1 MVKIAAVVPEGQHF
15 ILLNLSPGRAQRRLA
30 LAVVLAF
37 LVSCFITTGSLSI
50 LQPGRIDVIPPYA
63 TAMIV
68 NDSIT
73 AVLLF
78 AQFSIL
84 RSRAILVIA
93 SGYLFTAL
101 MLFPWMLTF
110 PGVVT
115 PGGLLGAGL
124 QSTNWLYILWHAG
137 FAMFVT
143 AYALS
148 KDADPAKRLWRG
160 SVGAAILSSVALT
173 AAVVCAATFLVTAGN
188 ALLPRM
194 MLDTVRFSTLWLY
207 AAGSM
212 ALLSVLALVALW
224 IRRRSVLDLWLM
236 VVMFAY
242 VTEFFLISY
251 PVPARFSVGFYAGKV
266 CSLLS
271 GSLVLF
277 VLLYEIT
284 RLYAQMH
291 RESERRYRELQV
303 ELAHANR
310 VATLGQLVASIAH
323 EVNQPIAATVTNAEA
338 ALRWLNAQPP
348 DVDEVRE
355 GLLRIVTDGNRAGD
369 VIGRIRELIKK
380 APPRKER
387 VDINAAIR
395 EALELIRGE
404 AIKNG
409 ASVQTRLA
417 DGLQFVEGDRVELQQ
432 VVLNLVI
439 NAIEAMSGVSDGVRE
454 LLVSTGNADCGYV
467 LVAVRDSGPG
477 FASGPRGAA
486 FRSLPHH
493 EAHRFGDG
501 AVDLQF
507 DRRSARRTIV
517 GRRERALR
525 RRFSVHAA
533 GPSRCFIVIAM
544 QRDALLRG
552 CSPRGHPGLACGDP
566 EHTLGQH
573 QLPCSRSLGTQR
585 SVTRTEPTF
594 ECPSASAGQRP

>member
-1 MVKIAAVVPEGQHF
+1 MVKTADVVPEEQHF

-37 LVSCFITTGSLSI
+37 LASCFITTGPLST

-63 TAMIV
+63 TAMVV

-115 PGGLLGAGL
+115 PAGLLGAGL

-143 AYALS
+143 AYALL
-148 KDADPAKRLWRG
+148 KDANPAKRSWPG

-173 AAVVCAATFLVTAGN
+173 AAVVCAATFLVTTGN
-188 ALLPRM
+188 ALLPHM

-212 ALLSVLALVALW
+212 ALLSVLALVVLW

-236 VVMFAY
+236 VVMCAY

-266 CSLLS
+266 CGLLS

-291 RESERRYRELQV
+291 RESERRYSELQTA
-303 ELAHANR
+303 LAHSNR
-310 VATLGQLVASIAH
+310 VATMGQLAASIAH
-323 EVNQPIAATVTNAEA
+323 EVNQPIAATVTNAQA

-348 DVDEVRE
+348 DVEEVRQA
-355 GLLRIVTDGNRAGD
+355 LRRIVNDSNRAGD

-387 VDINAAIR
+387 VDINEAIR
-395 EALELIRGE
+395 EVLELIRGE
-404 AIKNG
+404 AVKNG
-409 ASVQTRLA
+409 ASVQTQLA
-417 DGLQFVEGDRVELQQ
+417 DGLPFIEGDRVELQQ
-432 VVLNLVI
+432 VLLNVVI

-454 LLVSTGNADCGYV
+454 LLVSTGKADSGCL
-467 LVAVRDSGPG
+467 LVVVRDSGPG
-477 FASGPRGAA
+477 FAPHTAERVFAPFYTTKPTGLGMGLSICSSIIEAHGGRLWASANLPRGA
-486 FRSLPHH
+486 
-493 EAHRFGDG
+493 
-501 AVDLQF
+501 VVQF
-507 DRRSARRTIV
+507 TV
-517 GRRERALR
+517 P
-525 RRFSVHAA
+525 VH
-533 GPSRCFIVIAM
+533 S
-544 QRDALLRG
+544 D
-552 CSPRGHPGLACGDP
+552 SP
-566 EHTLGQH
+566 
-573 QLPCSRSLGTQR
+573 
-585 SVTRTEPTF
+585 F
-594 ECPSASAGQRP
+594 